1 MQNIPVT
8 YQEISDFFGKNQIHP
23 FILRRQT
30 LDEIE
35 RIIGMPLVCYVS
47 NPNAPKA
54 SIEEEDITGF
64 NDLIYSV
71 EGDSV
76 GIFIISNGGSP
87 SAAERIVKLIREKFT
102 RVFFYV
108 AGNAYSAA
116 TMMCFSGDGIVMLNQ
131 GTLGPIDPQINGRPA
146 YAILK
151 SFEEIQEKLKK
162 EGPAGI
168 AAYMP
173 LIAKFDLTL
182 LEICKNAQQLSE
194 ELARQ
199 YLTQYMFANDCDNQK
214 IDCIVD
220 FFLDYGIH
228 KTHGR
233 SIDRNV
239 ALEKGLKIQK
249 AEEIDGLAPLLLSL
263 HNQYRFFLQHSPFVK
278 LFENSQGINWGI
290 QPPAMN
296 LPLAQIP
303 QHHIPAWP

>member
-1 MQNIPVT
+1 MDCKSLSHTKQDCKCHADIARSAGPKESQLLCQVIVSAIRAMT
-8 YQEISDFFGKNQIHP
+8 YHHPQLVKIVQVNQKRGMGGDDDGDVIEKGKFLKKGPQLP
-23 FILRRQT
+23 LP
-30 LDEIE
+30 LDMEVGG
-35 RIIGMPLVCYVS
+35 RLVHDEDGAGLQLCVS

-151 SFEEIQEKLKK
+151 SFEEIQEKIE
-162 EGPAGI
+162 EGRTCRNSGLHA
-168 AAYMP
+168 
-173 LIAKFDLTL
+173 LD
-182 LEICKNAQQLSE
+182 S
-194 ELARQ
+194 
-199 YLTQYMFANDCDNQK
+199 K
-214 IDCIVD
+214 I
-220 FFLDYGIH
+220 
-228 KTHGR
+228 
-233 SIDRNV
+233 
-239 ALEKGLKIQK
+239 
-249 AEEIDGLAPLLLSL
+249 
-263 HNQYRFFLQHSPFVK
+263 
-278 LFENSQGINWGI
+278 
-290 QPPAMN
+290 
-296 LPLAQIP
+296 
-303 QHHIPAWP
+303 